1 MASGLDNSG
10 AERNMKIETERL
22 ILREFRDDDYD
33 ALREIHSDPEVFRY
47 RSRACFDEAM
57 TRGFLTRAQR
67 AICEEPRNAYAFAI
81 RLREDGL
88 LIGECG
94 MNRVDSG
101 CNETYLWNS
110 LNRRFW
116 RQGYMT
122 ESLKALLKWG
132 FVDLGLRRIS
142 AECDPGN
149 LSRSHNEY
157 GRAQGYA

>member
-1 MASGLDNSG
+1 
-10 AERNMKIETERL
+10 MKIETERL

-81 RLREDGL
+81 TLREDGL

-122 ESLKALLKWG
+122 ESLKGRELPPGTFRGAS
-132 FVDLGLRRIS
+132 LRIQIAANRGRLPFS
-142 AECDPGN
+142 
-149 LSRSHNEY
+149 SRL
-157 GRAQGYA
+157 